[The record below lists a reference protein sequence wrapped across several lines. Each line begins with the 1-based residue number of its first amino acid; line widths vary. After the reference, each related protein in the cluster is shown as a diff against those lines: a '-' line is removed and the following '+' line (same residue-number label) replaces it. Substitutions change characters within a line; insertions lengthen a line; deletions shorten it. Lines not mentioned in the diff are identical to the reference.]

1 MKNFSTLSLTL
12 VAIFATLT
20 AIGAFIKVPLPIVPF
35 TLQIIVV
42 FLAGSLLG
50 SKQGL
55 QSQLVYLFV
64 GLAGLPVF
72 TQGGGLMYVLQPTFG
87 YLIGF
92 AAGAFAIGF
101 LIERIQQPS
110 FKHFIAANLIGT
122 VIIYTI
128 GVPYLYLALNFWLG
142 VPTNLSHVLAAG
154 LFSTI
159 GIDIALAIFTSL
171 LAVRLYPVFKTIHS
185 PNKSDLKTKKSVLYG
200 TKLNKKK
207 INLNGFSHYSAIS
220 HQFS

>member
-1 MKNFSTLSLTL
+1 MKNSSTLSLTL
-12 VAIFATLT
+12 VAIFAAMT

-50 SKQGL
+50 SKRGL
-55 QSQLVYLFV
+55 QSQLIYLFV

-92 AAGAFAIGF
+92 TAGAYVIGF
-101 LIERIQQPS
+101 IIERVQQPAL
-110 FKHFIAANLIGT
+110 KHFIVANLIGT
-122 VIIYTI
+122 VIIYAI
-128 GVPYLYLALNFWLG
+128 GVPYLYLALNLWLG

-154 LFSTI
+154 LFSTV

-171 LAVRLYPVFKTIHS
+171 LAVRLYPA
-185 PNKSDLKTKKSVLYG
+185 LKQ
-200 TKLNKKK
+200 
-207 INLNGFSHYSAIS
+207 AIPQKEWWFENEEKR
-220 HQFS
+220 HLRN